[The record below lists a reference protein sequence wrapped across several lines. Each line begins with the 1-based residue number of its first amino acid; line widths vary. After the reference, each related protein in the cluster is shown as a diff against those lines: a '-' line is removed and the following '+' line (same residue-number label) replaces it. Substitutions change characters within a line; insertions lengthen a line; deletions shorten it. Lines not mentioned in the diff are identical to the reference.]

1 MVLFALVTSILLF
14 LFMGERVLAELV
26 SEVLAEQVIL
36 NTVVQCT
43 IILKAPDVG
52 ITIVDT
58 SDRKRTLAHENERHE
73 DGKLAESTIPSL
85 HNATKHAKRQRRRN
99 LSGQMLACSK
109 GRKTALELTSSPSQ
123 PIQSEKKK
131 ERN

>member
-1 MVLFALVTSILLF
+1 MILFVLVTCILLF

-26 SEVLAEQVIL
+26 SEVLAEPVIL
-36 NTVVQCT
+36 NTVFECT

-73 DGKLAESTIPSL
+73 DGKLAESPIPSL
-85 HNATKHAKRQRRRN
+85 HYATKHAKRQRRTKLIGADVSVFERQKVR
-99 LSGQMLACSK
+99 SRVYVISEPAD
-109 GRKTALELTSSPSQ
+109 
-123 PIQSEKKK
+123 PI
-131 ERN
+131 